1 MAPILKQVRMV
12 FDLNKCLGCQ
22 TCTSACKSM
31 WTDRNQGQEYMYWNN
46 VETQPGKGY
55 PKNWQTLGGGFVNC
69 GTTVKASPLP
79 SINKD
84 YGAAWEYSYSQVLG
98 IPDAP
103 PTPPFP
109 DPVPATAGM
118 IVPSPAPNAPND
130 YSSNWEE
137 DVATGVHPNSYY
149 FYLPRICNHC
159 TNPSCVASCPRK
171 AVYKRN
177 EDGIVLV
184 DQSRCRGYRY
194 CVKGCPYKK
203 IYWNPEE
210 AVSQKCIFCYPRL
223 PVYNSTT
230 KTWDPNPGPGNNN
243 LKRNF
248 CFAQCVGR
256 IRFVGYYEP
265 AKGPTHADNLRYNV
279 NRLIDL
285 HQVALRLHPEFGTQ
299 PNLFYI
305 PPLSSPGAGGTRR
318 IPDSF
323 LAGMFGDTCA
333 QTSPQRLARIQ
344 AIFAKL
350 ETERAKVA
358 AGQPSEL
365 INILTS
371 YSEAD
376 RIQL

>member
-1 MAPILKQVRMV
+1 MATILRQVRMV

-31 WTDRNQGQEYMYWNN
+31 WTDHNQGQMYMYWNN
-46 VETQPGKGY
+46 VETQPGRGY
-55 PKNWQTLGGGFVNC
+55 PKNWKTLGGGFAGC
-69 GTTVKASPLP
+69 GTTVKSSSLP

-84 YGAAWEYSYSQVLG
+84 YGAPWEYGYDQAFG
-98 IPDAP
+98 
-103 PTPPFP
+103 TGE
-109 DPVPATAGM
+109 DPLVPGVPESASAGM

-130 YSSNWEE
+130 YSSNWDE
-137 DVATGVHPNSYY
+137 DVATGTFPNSYY

-159 TNPSCVASCPRK
+159 TKPACVAACTRK

-177 EDGIVLV
+177 EDGVVLV
-184 DQSRCRGYRY
+184 DQSRCRGYRF

-210 AVSQKCIFCYPRL
+210 KVSQKCIFCYPRL
-223 PVYNSTT
+223 PIYNPATQ
-230 KTWDPNPGPGNNN
+230 TWDPNPGPDDHN

-248 CFAQCVGR
+248 CFSQCVGR
-256 IRFVGYYEP
+256 IRYVGYYEP

-279 NRLIDL
+279 NRLVD
-285 HQVALRLHPEFGTQ
+285 QYKVALRLHPEFGTE

-305 PPLSSPGAGGTRR
+305 PPLSPPVQGGSRR
-318 IPDSF
+318 IPDSL

-333 QTSPQRLARIQ
+333 QTSAQRLARIQ
-344 AIFAKL
+344 EIFSRIEA
-350 ETERAKVA
+350 ERAVVA
-358 AGQPSEL
+358 AGGASAL
-365 INILTS
+365 IDIMTA